1 MIKEHVFLN
10 YIWSVQIDSGIAIAD
25 PTWEAS
31 ARAGIISE
39 KFANGPYWY
48 LGLLKS
54 IKVV

>member
-10 YIWSVQIDSGIAIAD
+10 YIWPVQIDCGIAIAD

-54 IKVV
+54 I